1 MDSPQQNLIGP
12 MLVRSREGTCRVAL
26 VLVRCAIWSIASNEE
41 TIDIQSP
48 LEHRANES
56 RLGVY

>member
-1 MDSPQQNLIGP
+1 